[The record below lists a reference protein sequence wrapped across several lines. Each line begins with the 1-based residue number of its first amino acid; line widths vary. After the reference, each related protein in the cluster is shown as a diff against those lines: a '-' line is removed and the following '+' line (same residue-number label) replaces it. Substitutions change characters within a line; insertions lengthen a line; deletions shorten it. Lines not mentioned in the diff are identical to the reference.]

1 VDGVDQLQV
10 ARKLMFKRRHVR
22 KAVDHASVAGY
33 EGGWKFDESEGA
45 AIEILPIESKRFDGI
60 KKFPDGSYGHYVL

>member
-1 VDGVDQLQV
+1 
-10 ARKLMFKRRHVR
+10 
-22 KAVDHASVAGY
+22 VDHASVAGY